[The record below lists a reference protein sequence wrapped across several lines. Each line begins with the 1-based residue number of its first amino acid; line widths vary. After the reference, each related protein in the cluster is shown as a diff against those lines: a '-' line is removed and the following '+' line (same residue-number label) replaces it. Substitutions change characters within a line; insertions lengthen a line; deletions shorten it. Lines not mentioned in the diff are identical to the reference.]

1 MPLHQNLFVETNPSP
16 AKYALSLLGKC
27 DDAVRLPMVA
37 LSDKSK
43 AAVRD
48 AMVHAGLVN

>member
-1 MPLHQNLFVETNPSP
+1 
-16 AKYALSLLGKC
+16 
-27 DDAVRLPMVA
+27 VRLPMVT

-43 AAVRD
+43 TAVRE